1 MGRINMY
8 NFDFSSHLLNIF
20 RGGPPKNK
28 FNWYANEYLNLA
40 LISEIFFR
48 ECRIVP

>member
-1 MGRINMY
+1 MY

-40 LISEIFFR
+40 LISETFFR